1 MKNLLFAITAVLA
14 VTAWGCGAADE
25 GTSSSTT
32 TAVVDH
38 SDHVHYCAACGEE
51 AGNDNCC
58 SDEAEKCDGCGLN
71 KGSALCC
78 KGVEVKEGKIC
89 GACGLDYSF
98 ADSGDGPAVFVIM
111 IVGFVVVGLVL
122 FVELSFQPPIW
133 LHLVLWLP
141 LTVILAASVLR
152 PLKGLMIALQFRHQ
166 AEEGRLDTPDE
177 N

>member
-32 TAVVDH
+32 TAAVDH

-58 SDEAEKCDGCGLN
+58 SDEAEKCESCDLN

-89 GACGLDYSF
+89 GACGESEGNEKCCS
-98 ADSGDGPAVFVIM
+98 ADAEKCDGC
-111 IVGFVVVGLVL
+111 GLN
-122 FVELSFQPPIW
+122 
-133 LHLVLWLP
+133 
-141 LTVILAASVLR
+141 
-152 PLKGLMIALQFRHQ
+152 KGSALCCKMDSK
-166 AEEGRLDTPDE
+166 EEKEEATDE
-177 N
+177 